1 MYKVIIQ
8 FADLQDGGH
17 LYNVGDAF
25 PRQGLKVSETRL
37 AELSGE
43 KNLRHIALIEK
54 IEEKAKEKTKENE
67 KIEDKKD
74 DEPKPPVNVKGKPRK
89 KK

>member
-1 MYKVIIQ
+1 MYKVIMQ
-8 FADLQDGGH
+8 FIDLQDGGH

-25 PRQGLKVSETRL
+25 PRQGLKVSEARL

-43 KNLRHIALIEK
+43 KNLRHLALIEK
-54 IEEKAKEKTKENE
+54 NEE
-67 KIEDKKD
+67 KIEDKKND
-74 DEPKPPVNVKGKPRK
+74 KSEPSVNVKSKPRK

>member
-25 PRQGLKVSETRL
+25 PRQGLKVSEARL

-43 KNLRHIALIEK
+43 KNLRHIALIKK
-54 IEEKAKEKTKENE
+54 IEEKSEKKE